1 MPRRKSPDT
10 GKCKASR
17 TRSLSGCNTCRRRK
31 VKCGEERPKCQRCA
45 STGYDCKY
53 NLVLKWQEEFARRDA
68 AFGRSG
74 VWKKIDHRGSTSDVH
89 QSCSYDPSSEMV
101 TQCYIPHISHHHF
114 VNGTVEN
121 FHRMLSC
128 GQDDQAGV
136 ERELM
141 DTAVEVTTLTCPR
154 LNYIPAF
161 TAVPSRY
168 LVPSSIISSFPHVD
182 DINTT
187 LLFQYYVDRLCPLT
201 TPNQSTNSPFATI
214 VLPFALSTS
223 QSTLQSLL
231 ALSACHKSK
240 TDASWGPVAMQLKAR
255 TLYFLRG
262 RLNQGDSVEISRDPE
277 IITISM
283 IMCLYEI
290 INTCDEQWVV
300 YLRGA
305 RDIIRIRKQFPLL
318 ATEKSQWQPLLS
330 FSERFFAYQ
339 DVLGRTAC
347 AGVPNFKSCAWT
359 SKAHEID
366 ISMGCSP
373 ELFHILGSITDLI
386 KLKRKDAM
394 CASEELFINKAAGL
408 EQRLNGLVQTV
419 HQDDDCVILHSAE
432 LKRQAAIL
440 YLHCTLHNASP
451 STVSVVRRVPEILQS
466 ISLCLDSG
474 LVTSLTWPVFVAA
487 VELNPLD
494 DIIMVNNRSVS
505 GRAFILSTLAVM
517 STCTISN
524 LERTRSVIVDVWQRR
539 DLSLL
544 ANTMHGI
551 TSDWEKY
558 VEPSSPFIERLVLKS
573 LPDQLNPDGQ
583 DTQ

>member
-17 TRSLSGCNTCRRRK
+17 TRSLGGCNTCRRRK

-53 NLVLKWQEEFARRDA
+53 NLVLKWQEEFARRGA

-74 VWKKIDHRGSTSDVH
+74 VWKKLDHQGSTSDVH
-89 QSCSYDPSSEMV
+89 QSPSYNLLSEMV

-114 VNGTVEN
+114 VDGTAEN
-121 FHRMLSC
+121 FHMMLSC
-128 GQDDQAGV
+128 DQEDQAGV

-141 DTAVEVTTLTCPR
+141 DYAVEVATFTSPR
-154 LNYIPAF
+154 SKYIPAF
-161 TAVPSRY
+161 TAVPPRY
-168 LVPSSIISSFPHVD
+168 LAPSFIISSFPRVD

-187 LLFQYYVDRLCPLT
+187 LLFQYYVNRLCPLT
-201 TPNQSTNSPFATI
+201 TPNQSKDSPFATT
-214 VLPFALSTS
+214 VLPFALSAS

-255 TLYFLRG
+255 TLHFLRG
-262 RLNQGDSVEISRDPE
+262 RLNQGDPVEISRDPE

-290 INTCDEQWVV
+290 INTCDEKWVV

-305 RDIIRIRKQFPLL
+305 RDIIRIRRQFPLL

-330 FSERFFAYQ
+330 FSESFFAYQ

-359 SKAHEID
+359 SEAHEID

-386 KLKRKDAM
+386 KLKRKDPM
-394 CASEELFINKAAGL
+394 CASEGLFISKAAVL
-408 EQRLNGLVQTV
+408 EQRLDGLVQTV

-432 LKRQAAIL
+432 LKRQVAIL
-440 YLHCTLHNASP
+440 YLHCTLYNASP
-451 STVSVVRRVPEILQS
+451 STISVVTRIPEILQS
-466 ISLCLDSG
+466 ISLCLESG

-494 DIIMVNNRSVS
+494 DITVVNNRSLS

-517 STCTISN
+517 STCTIAN

-544 ANTMHGI
+544 ANTMQGV

-558 VEPSSPFIERLVLKS
+558 VEPVSINLS
-573 LPDQLNPDGQ
+573 LG
-583 DTQ
+583 